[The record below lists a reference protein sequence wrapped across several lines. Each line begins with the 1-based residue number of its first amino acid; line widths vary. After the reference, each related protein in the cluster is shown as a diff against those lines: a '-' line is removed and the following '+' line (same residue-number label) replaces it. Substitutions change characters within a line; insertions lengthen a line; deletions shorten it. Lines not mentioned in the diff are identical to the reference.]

1 MATRSEILKVPGA
14 RLYYE
19 VQGSGPVLL
28 MIPGGP
34 TDAGIFAGLA
44 GFLANRFMV
53 VSYDPRGN
61 SRSNLDGP
69 PEYQQMDVHGDD
81 AAHARI
87 RKRDNHTVA
96 ISASTLRTSSGSS
109 NTLSGLSRCRTS
121 ATNS

>member
-1 MATRSEILKVPGA
+1 MATRSGILKVPGA
-14 RLYYE
+14 RLYCE

-28 MIPGGP
+28 IFPGGP
-34 TDAGIFAGLA
+34 TDVGIFAGLA
-44 GFLANRFMV
+44 GFLANLTV
-53 VSYDPRGN
+53 ASYDPRGN
-61 SRSNLDGP
+61 SRSNLEGP